1 MSNKTWRPAQ
11 ASVRRRRGII
21 FPSPLWT
28 AVDVQHQQ
36 PSTGC
41 GQFRLLSAGARRENS
56 DPCGTRRRAAY
67 NQHDSRSPPDIFIQH
82 SSIASTWL
90 CMNICDP
97 GGCTRHS
104 SRIAAANRAPHGP
117 TCMHV
122 TKKKTCVM
130 VCYAADQSTNVC
142 ASYCMQYNTVYIL
155 FLRKTVAR
163 PLHAGAG
170 ARRVTPLAPR
180 VGCGKARR
188 ETE

>member
-1 MSNKTWRPAQ
+1 MGAYPDGPLSNKTWRPAQ

-21 FPSPLWT
+21 SPSPLWT
-28 AVDVQHQQ
+28 VVDMQHQQ

-41 GQFRLLSAGARRENS
+41 GQFRLLPAEARRENS
-56 DPCGTRRRAAY
+56 DPCGTRVRAAY

-122 TKKKTCVM
+122 TENKNMCHGM
-130 VCYAADQSTNVC
+130 LRCGSIHQRVCQ
-142 ASYCMQYNTVYIL
+142 L
-155 FLRKTVAR
+155 
-163 PLHAGAG
+163 LHAIQHGIY
-170 ARRVTPLAPR
+170 PIPP
-180 VGCGKARR
+180 
-188 ETE
+188 